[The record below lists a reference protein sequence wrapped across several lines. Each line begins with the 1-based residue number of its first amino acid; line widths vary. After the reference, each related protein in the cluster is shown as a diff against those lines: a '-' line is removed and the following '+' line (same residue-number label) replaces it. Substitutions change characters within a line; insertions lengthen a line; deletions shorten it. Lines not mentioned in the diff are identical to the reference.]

1 MAKLITTEEKETY
14 EAMKASALT
23 PTMLVKSQ
31 LRINASTSI
40 DVTVIATYT
49 KVGDTATIH
58 PLAMLLND
66 QILDRL
72 TSPEGFD
79 SYAPNDV
86 KGKSI
91 IVAPNEGLTDPNRK
105 IITLKK

>member
-1 MAKLITTEEKETY
+1 MAKLITQEERDTY

-31 LRINASTSI
+31 LRINASTAI
-40 DVTVIATYT
+40 DVTVIGTYT

-72 TSPEGFD
+72 SSPEGFD
-79 SYAPNDV
+79 RYAPEDV
-86 KGKSI
+86 RGEKPSKI
-91 IVAPNEGLTDPNRK
+91 ILSNNVPDPNRK
-105 IITLKK
+105 IITLK